1 MVASCIAA
9 LLNVIL
15 NYIYI
20 GKYGY
25 IAAGYTTLIC
35 YIVYSVA
42 HGIVSLKILHNNGIE
57 HSVVNYRMCLII
69 SLTVIALSLV
79 ITLTYNFTAIRYALI
94 IVTVALVVR
103 YRKKLLDV
111 TKELKKAKED

>member
-15 NYIYI
+15 NYVYI

-35 YIVYSVA
+35 YVVYSMA
-42 HGIVSLKILHNNGIE
+42 HGIVSLKILRNNGIGY
-57 HSVVNYRMCLII
+57 SVINYRMCGII
-69 SLTVIALSLV
+69 SLAVIALSLV

-94 IVTVALVVR
+94 IATVVLAFG
-103 YRKKLLDV
+103 YRKKLLGV
-111 TKELKKAKED
+111 IKELRKTKEN